1 MAIKKTDKKEG
12 KSADK
17 TLEFFKSFAEN
28 DEEIEVRISDEVI
41 YDELPVISTG
51 SLSLDDALSSGG
63 IPKGRVVQF
72 YGPAGSGKTLMTMV
86 LIKQAQ
92 LEDPDAMQ
100 LFIDAEQT
108 YDHTWGAALGIDP
121 KRVIVVDGEQAIN
134 GRRCFTMLLGE
145 PKEDKKTHAYNGKK
159 VEGFLDKVAQKEM
172 NFNLAILDS
181 LGQLIPPGEDTAEV
195 GKMNMALMSRFLTKE
210 LKRLTLEV
218 KRANIAFVIIN
229 HQKASMSAYGAD
241 HTFSGGNT
249 LNHTLSANI
258 YFKASTSKDKVIL
271 DEDDNK
277 VGGMILAT
285 VEKSKFGPWPR
296 KCEFKVNFGIGI
308 IDTEVEV
315 YNLAIKYK
323 VITKESSVTHLYKDY
338 KWVGQ
343 SKVVSALYEDESLK
357 KEIIDAIVE
366 ARRLDRSLR
375 AQGKKLETVKVELSL
390 EEEDDED

>member
-1 MAIKKTDKKEG
+1 MVAKKTDKKDV
-12 KSADK
+12 KSLDK

-28 DEEIEVRISDEVI
+28 DEEVEVRISDEVI

-92 LEDPDAMQ
+92 LEDPEAMQ

-108 YDHTWGAALGIDP
+108 YDHTWGTALGIDP
-121 KRVIVVDGEQAIN
+121 KRVVVIDGEQAIN

-159 VEGFLDKVAQKEM
+159 VEGFLDKVAQKEL
-172 NFNLAILDS
+172 NFNLAVLDS

-195 GKMNMALMSRFLTKE
+195 GKMNISLMARFLTKE

-218 KRANIAFVIIN
+218 KKANIAFVIIN
-229 HQKASMSAYGAD
+229 HQKASMNSYGAD

-271 DEDDNK
+271 DEEENK

-323 VITKESSVTHLYKDY
+323 VITKESSVTHSYKDY

-343 SKVVSALYEDESLK
+343 SKVISAISEDESLK
-357 KEIIDAIVE
+357 KEIIEEIIK
-366 ARRLDRSLR
+366 ARKLDRLLR
-375 AQGKKLETVKVELSL
+375 SQGKKLETVKVELSS
-390 EEEDDED
+390 EEEEE